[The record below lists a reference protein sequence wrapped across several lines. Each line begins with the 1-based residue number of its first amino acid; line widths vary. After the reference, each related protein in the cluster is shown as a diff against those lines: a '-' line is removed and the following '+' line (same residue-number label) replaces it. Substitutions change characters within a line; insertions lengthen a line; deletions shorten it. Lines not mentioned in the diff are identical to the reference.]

1 MINPHF
7 DKEEVCL
14 IERHTEYIKAP
25 AGSKIFT
32 QGEKNRYIV
41 LIKDGIVKAVAS
53 DCYGNETILALNSKN
68 EICGLTGFFSDGEY
82 SATVYALT
90 EVVFAKIDHETF
102 MAIIKESASLMY
114 KFYSFMDHF
123 IASYI
128 EKTVKFSS
136 RYTIGSKLAYTIL
149 YLCDKF
155 GIEKS
160 DGTTFVQCKVT
171 DELIGD
177 MIGVSRETVARAMSD
192 FRKKGWIHKKGGWI
206 IVYNKKKLQDIALEN
221 NDMEDLEN

>member
-1 MINPHF
+1 MVNPYF
-7 DKEEVCL
+7 DKEEIRL
-14 IERHTEYIKAP
+14 IEKHTEYIKIAS
-25 AGSKIFT
+25 GSKIFT
-32 QGEKNRYIV
+32 QGEKNHYIA
-41 LIKDGIVKAVAS
+41 LIKNGIVKVVAA

-82 SATVYALT
+82 PATVYALT
-90 EVVFAKIDHETF
+90 EVVFSKIDHEAF
-102 MAIIKESASLMY
+102 MAIIKESTSLMY

-136 RYTIGSKLAYTIL
+136 RYTIYSKLAYTIL

-155 GIEKS
+155 GVEKAN
-160 DGTTFVQCKVT
+160 GTIFVQCKVT

-177 MIGVSRETVARAMSD
+177 MIGVSRETVARAISD
-192 FRKKGWIHKKGGWI
+192 FRKKGWIHKKNGCI
-206 IVYNKKKLQDIALEN
+206 VVYNKKELQDLVFEDSDIDVLET
-221 NDMEDLEN
+221 